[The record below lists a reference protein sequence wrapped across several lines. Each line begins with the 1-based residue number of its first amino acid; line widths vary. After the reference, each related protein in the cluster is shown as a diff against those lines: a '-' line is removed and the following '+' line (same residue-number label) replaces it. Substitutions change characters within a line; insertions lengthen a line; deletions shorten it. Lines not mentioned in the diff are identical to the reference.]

1 MTNKASTTESGKLV
15 TAHARDL
22 HIAPRKM
29 RLVTNLVKNMNA
41 LDALVQL
48 QHTDKK
54 ASPMLIKLIQSAV
67 ANAKNNFSLDPQHLF
82 IKELTCDMGKVMK
95 RYFPRARGSAF
106 EIRRKMSHVNI
117 VLEERKKAKASK
129 VKAGFLTKPKAEEKK
144 VQNVDQQAA
153 VNKEPSFAPDFAKAS
168 SGKKAT
174 EGKEVKKSQVFRTDE
189 QKKMSTAANK
199 RRLFNRKSGE

>member
-1 MTNKASTTESGKLV
+1 MTTDNVQPNSKLV

-67 ANAKNNFSLDPQHLF
+67 ANAKNNFSLDPQYLF

-106 EIRRKMSHVNI
+106 EIKRKMSHVNI
-117 VLEERKKAKASK
+117 VLEERKKSKASK
-129 VKAGFLTKPKAEEKK
+129 QKAGFLSKPKEEEKK
-144 VQNVDQQAA
+144 AENVDQEAA
-153 VNKEPSFAPDFAKAS
+153 TNAKPV
-168 SGKKAT
+168 KT
-174 EGKEVKKSQVFRTDE
+174 EVKKSQVFRTDE

>member
-1 MTNKASTTESGKLV
+1 MPKTVSTTESARLV

-48 QHTDKK
+48 EHTDKK

-67 ANAKNNFSLDPQHLF
+67 ANAKNNFSMDPQHLF
-82 IKELTCDMGKVMK
+82 IKSITADMGKVMK

-106 EIRRKMSHVNI
+106 EIRRKMSHINI
-117 VLEERKKAKASK
+117 VLEERKKGKASK
-129 VKAGFLTKPKAEEKK
+129 QKAAFLNKPQAQEVKPA
-144 VQNVDQQAA
+144 NVDQQAA
-153 VNKEPSFAPDFAKAS
+153 VHEKPVKE
-168 SGKKAT
+168 
-174 EGKEVKKSQVFRTDE
+174 EGVKKSQVFKTDE
-189 QKKMSTAANK
+189 QKKMSKVANR
-199 RRLFNRKSGE
+199 RRLFNRKTGE

>member
-1 MTNKASTTESGKLV
+1 MAKIQPTTQPTKLV

-41 LDALVQL
+41 LDALTQL

-82 IKELTCDMGKVMK
+82 IKSITADMGKVMK

-106 EIRRKMSHVNI
+106 EIKRKMSHINI
-117 VLEERKKAKASK
+117 VLEERKKGKASK
-129 VKAGFLTKPKAEEKK
+129 VKAGFLNKPKAEEPK
-144 VQNVDQQAA
+144 VENVDQQKA
-153 VNKEPSFAPDFAKAS
+153 VHEKPVKE
-168 SGKKAT
+168 
-174 EGKEVKKSQVFRTDE
+174 EVKKSQVFRTDE
-189 QKKMSTAANK
+189 QKKMSTVANK
-199 RRLFNRKSGE
+199 RRLFNRKTGE